1 VRRLFWVAVGAT
13 AGVYAAR
20 RVSRAARAMSPDS
33 AGARVAGALGD
44 LATAVRDF
52 TADVRE
58 GMSEREEELREVL
71 GLAEIVE
78 LPRLEPPRLA
88 PAPVHVAPR
97 PGGSR

>member
-13 AGVYAAR
+13 AGVYTAR
-20 RVSRAARAMSPDS
+20 RVTRAARAMSPDS

-58 GMSEREEELREVL
+58 GMSEREEELRDVL
-71 GLAEIVE
+71 GLAEVV
-78 LPRLEPPRLA
+78 EPPRLA

-97 PGGSR
+97 PGGPR

>member
-44 LATAVRDF
+44 LAAAVRDF
-52 TADVRE
+52 SGDVRE
-58 GMSEREEELREVL
+58 GMAEREDELREVL
-71 GLAEIVE
+71 GLAEVVDAPP
-78 LPRLEPPRLA
+78 LPSA
-88 PAPVHVAPR
+88 PAHVAPHPR
-97 PGGSR
+97 GPR

>member
-44 LATAVRDF
+44 LAGAVRDF

-58 GMSEREEELREVL
+58 GMAEREEELRDVL
-71 GLAEIVE
+71 GLAEVVE
-78 LPRLEPPRLA
+78 TPRLA
-88 PAPVHVAPR
+88 PSPVHAAPP
-97 PGGSR
+97 PGGPR

>member
-52 TADVRE
+52 TDDVRE
-58 GMSEREEELREVL
+58 GMAEREEELRDVL
-71 GLAEIVE
+71 GLAEVDDT
-78 LPRLEPPRLA
+78 PRLA
-88 PAPVHVAPR
+88 PSPAYVAPR
-97 PGGSR
+97 PGGPR

>member
-71 GLAEIVE
+71 GLAEVV
-78 LPRLEPPRLA
+78 EPPRLA
-88 PAPVHVAPR
+88 AAPVHATPR
-97 PGGSR
+97 PGGPR